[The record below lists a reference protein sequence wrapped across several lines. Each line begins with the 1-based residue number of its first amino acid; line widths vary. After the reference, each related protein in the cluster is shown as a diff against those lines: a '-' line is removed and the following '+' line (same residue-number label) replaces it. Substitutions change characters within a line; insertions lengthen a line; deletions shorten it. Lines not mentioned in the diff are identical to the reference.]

1 MKLEDVEVGMK
12 VVPHSKSIIG
22 CLSDSIVWRK
32 AQERKQPYLYVAL
45 VGCPYE
51 TSVHDAKKV
60 ILLEVEKEDPF
71 GCDYFLPEDIEQWCD
86 ADEAPEGYYAVAEQS
101 CSECA
106 FYRELDCSNVAC
118 YDTDR
123 KDGCS
128 VIYKKKISCKEA
140 FDEIDKLSVTVETVL
155 GNAEGTIPTA
165 DPVNHPSHYTSGE
178 IECINAIK
186 ASMSKEAF
194 CGFLKGNQIK
204 YLWRYEKKVNPA
216 EDIKKAG
223 WYRDRLEKELHDNSQ
238 NN

>member
-12 VVPHSKSIIG
+12 VVPHSKSTG
-22 CLSDSIVWRK
+22 CTFTEFNTVKSEHRK
-32 AQERKQPYLYVAL
+32 NDPWLYVCRIQND
-45 VGCPYE
+45 G
-51 TSVHDAKKV
+51 V
-60 ILLEVEKEDPF
+60 IYLSPEMD
-71 GCDYFLPEDIEQWCD
+71 DDYHATYFLSEDIEQWCD
-86 ADEAPEGYYAVAEQS
+86 ADEAPEGYYAVRMMGCDGCDLPHTKLCLLTK
-101 CSECA
+101 CSA
-106 FYRELDCSNVAC
+106 GR
-118 YDTDR
+118 R

-128 VIYKKKISCKEA
+128 VIFKKKISCKEA

-155 GNAEGTIPTA
+155 GNAEGTISTT

-178 IECINAIK
+178 IECIDAIK

-194 CGFLKGNQIK
+194 CGFLKGSVQK

-223 WYRDRLEKELHDNSQ
+223 WYRDRLEKEIHDNSQ